1 MMSGGYDAGNQQ
13 QGGYNQ
19 GGYQGQPQGYQ
30 GQPQGGYQPQPQGYN
45 PGYQGNINNQPSYQP
60 PVTNNNNVTP
70 IIINSQSNNNVVVAN
85 DPFKFKTSS
94 VLATCPSCRV
104 SANTNVSTSLSI
116 SNLVCYICCDPLVWV
131 LYQLIR
137 GKDINCC
144 DATHHCSGCGGF
156 IANYQSC

>member
-1 MMSGGYDAGNQQ
+1 MA
-13 QGGYNQ
+13 YN
-19 GGYQGQPQGYQ
+19 
-30 GQPQGGYQPQPQGYN
+30 
-45 PGYQGNINNQPSYQP
+45 P
-60 PVTNNNNVTP
+60 PVTNNNNITP
-70 IIINSQSNNNVVVAN
+70 IIINTGGGNQGIVSN

-104 SANTNVSTSLSI
+104 SSNTNVTTSCSI
-116 SNLVCYICCDPLVWV
+116 KNTLCYICCDPIIWLI
-131 LYQLIR
+131 YQLVR

>member
-13 QGGYNQ
+13 GQQGYNQ
-19 GGYQGQPQGYQ
+19 GGYQP
-30 GQPQGGYQPQPQGYN
+30 QPQGGYQPQPQG
-45 PGYQGNINNQPSYQP
+45 GYQPQPQGGYQPAYQP
-60 PVTNNNNVTP
+60 PVSNNNNVVP
-70 IIINSQSNNNVVVAN
+70 IIINSQGNNNVVVAN

-104 SANTNVSTSLSI
+104 SSNTNVSTSLSV
-116 SNLVCYICCDPLVWV
+116 SNLVCYLCCDPIIWI
-131 LYQLIR
+131 LYQVLR

-156 IANYQSC
+156 IANYQAC